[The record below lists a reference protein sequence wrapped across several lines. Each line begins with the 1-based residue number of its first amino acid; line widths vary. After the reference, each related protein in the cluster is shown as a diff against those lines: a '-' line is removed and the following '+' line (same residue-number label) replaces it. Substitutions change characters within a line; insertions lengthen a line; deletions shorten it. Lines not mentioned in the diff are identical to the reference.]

1 MVPRRRRCAP
11 LRAAR
16 SLPAASGDPFKAR
29 GRRRLS
35 ELEDRYLHE
44 LMDDDERQELRD
56 AISCGLGGGKAEKRL
71 WCSSR

>member
-1 MVPRRRRCAP
+1 VVPLLCRCAP

-29 GRRRLS
+29 GGRRLS
-35 ELEDRYLHE
+35 ELEDRYRHE

-56 AISCGLGGGKAEKRL
+56 AIMRL
-71 WCSSR
+71 RWG